1 MAALGANIQVVQPQA
16 PVGQQLNLGPIP
28 TIVQANLQNI
38 TNNYNDIIVGYSPIL
53 LTFSIII
60 ITAFSQ
66 TTQGLTFIGFFLLWS
81 FIRILFLKLQ
91 NPNQTTTNKC
101 VNFKYIQAFDNDG
114 FSIFYITYLYGYL
127 TGPMFIPI
135 IPMNTILITV
145 LGAYMLY
152 IIIYSMTS
160 GCTSIFYVIF
170 NIFYGI
176 GAVAATIAIIRSS
189 KIESELFLQVG
200 VSDAVKCSMPSK
212 QSFKCSVYKNG
223 ELQSNPSTVIS

>member
-1 MAALGANIQVVQPQA
+1 MAAAAAVVPPLVQP
-16 PVGQQLNLGPIP
+16 PNMGPIP
-28 TIVQANLQNI
+28 IALQASIQNI
-38 TNNYNDIIVGYSPIL
+38 KNNYNDIFVGYSPIL

-81 FIRILFLKLQ
+81 FIRVLFLQLQ
-91 NPNQTTTNKC
+91 SKVVSTPSTTNKC

-127 TGPMFIPI
+127 IGPMIIPL

-152 IIIYSMTS
+152 IIIYSISS
-160 GCTSIFYVIF
+160 GCIHIGYVIF

-176 GAVAATIAIIRSS
+176 GAVAATIAIVRAS

-200 VSDAVKCSMPSK
+200 LSDAVKCSMPSK